1 MTGTVTDNV
10 NDRIR
15 VVVVDDHT
23 VMRAGVIALLAAEV
37 VPRRGIRHMG
47 RRSCCSEAGSW

>member
-1 MTGTVTDNV
+1 MTDTVTDNV

-23 VMRAGVIALLAAEV
+23 VMRAGVIALTA
-37 VPRRGIRHMG
+37 RGP
-47 RRSCCSEAGSW
+47 SSWHWNEG